1 MEAGQNNVQA
11 KVFEDPVF
19 SGTTRVRSENVDA
32 VCRAGFSLT
41 MCRQADDKMEHWY
54 EGVPGVQAMHSS
66 GLGKGLWWPVWLVT
80 RTKGGWWTICWY
92 QLMDGGRVVDFWW
105 YADVHVHLLDSVR

>member
-1 MEAGQNNVQA
+1 MEAGQNSVQA

-19 SGTTRVRSENVDA
+19 GGTTRVCSEDVDA
-32 VCRAGFSLT
+32 VCRAGFTQT

-54 EGVPGVQAMHSS
+54 EGVPGGQAMHSS
-66 GLGKGLWWPVWLVT
+66 GLGTGLWWPVWLVA

-105 YADVHVHLLDSVR
+105 YMDAHVHLLDSVR